1 MRTSGAVFKFA
12 IAISLTFAVLIAAMV
27 PFLEPGSEPWV
38 ISVFTLVIVAT
49 TFTIA
54 AVGLYRGWDPFR
66 VFEEY

>member
-1 MRTSGAVFKFA
+1 MRISGAVFKFA
-12 IAISLTFAVLIAAMV
+12 IAISLTFAVLIAAMI

-38 ISVFTLVIVAT
+38 ISVFTIGVVAI

-54 AVGLYRGWDPFR
+54 VVGLYRGWDPFR